1 MSASIRGIID
11 HMFKDTV
18 DNAETR
24 ALHEELLNNCLE
36 HYEDLIARG
45 MSETEAIDAVV
56 ESLKGMKE
64 VIDEYP
70 KKSDVQAAKKEKV
83 NAGQKFEQDTE
94 VPEIRM
100 GEEEKEVPPVEKPSE
115 YVYEASEIRSLKTE
129 LKNCD
134 LKIGISGDSRIHVR
148 CEDMEQILCEKEGS
162 ALVVK
167 AVDKAKKSI
176 EEEGRKMA
184 SQEFTMKGLLSFIG
198 KAIGSVAANI
208 SVCEDVFIDLP
219 RQALDEMNLNAKSGD
234 IEVKAKMPMKL
245 AAHNMSGDIEIKAI
259 DHGPAHIVTLSAMSG
274 EVEFEGNADTATLS
288 SMSGD
293 VEACGLYRNA
303 ELRSTSGD
311 VELNGEAEQIRMNS
325 VSGDVTVNLR
335 GDAARSIQVRSTSG
349 DVDISLA
356 VGTDGGVH
364 TSMSTVSGSASC
376 DVPDA
381 GPGAKLQIQASS
393 VSGDINVK

>member
-70 KKSDVQAAKKEKV
+70 KKSDVQAAKKEKK
-83 NAGQKFEQDTE
+83 NAEQKFEQDAE

-115 YVYEASEIRSLKTE
+115 YFYEASEIRSLKTE

-208 SVCEDVFIDLP
+208 SVSEDVFIDLP

-234 IEVKAKMPMKL
+234 IEVKAKMPVKL

-259 DHGPAHIVTLSAMSG
+259 DH
-274 EVEFEGNADTATLS
+274 EGNADTATLS

-303 ELRSTSGD
+303 ELKSTSGD

-356 VGTDGGVH
+356 GGTDGGVH
-364 TSMSTVSGSASC
+364 TSISTVSGSASC
-376 DVPDA
+376 YVPDA